1 MQAPQRKETQQ
12 SSRPA
17 FRPLSGNDRH
27 FPSFPRLTCFCQ
39 SRAGCAPQQSSW
51 TGWRPWGDFA
61 PWILNEG
68 LSMKGKVVG
77 LPLRGVTFDRSVSS
91 DLIRSCMFWSGLHGS
106 LPWALTAVCEEL
118 RVWSDPDL
126 GLDLGAATMNGAM
139 MDCSGALVFWR
150 SKIRLIISTL
160 SLCVEVLIHKME
172 ILSSLKSCEIKWH
185 NECSSSG
192 TVSCTWYNF

>member
-39 SRAGCAPQQSSW
+39 GRAGCAPQQSSW

-77 LPLRGVTFDRSVSS
+77 LPLCGVTSLTALSAVIWSEAACSDQDCVEACPGFWHQSAKSS
-91 DLIRSCMFWSGLHGS
+91 GCGVTRTWVWILV
-106 LPWALTAVCEEL
+106 LPWWMVQNDGLF
-118 RVWSDPDL
+118 W
-126 GLDLGAATMNGAM
+126 GLDFLKIQNQVNNIYVVTMCWGPNP
-139 MDCSGALVFWR
+139 
-150 SKIRLIISTL
+150 
-160 SLCVEVLIHKME
+160 
-172 ILSSLKSCEIKWH
+172 
-185 NECSSSG
+185 
-192 TVSCTWYNF
+192 